1 MGGPG
6 ATPGGGGDG
15 PDRPPPAPI
24 PLPDPPL
31 VDRGAGIV
39 LRPWAPTPTDV
50 AALVAAWRDPA
61 VAAGARVPGDP
72 SPEAAARWI
81 AGAAERRARG
91 LALDLVVAPLAGG
104 PAVLGEVG
112 LRNVDRA
119 RRRAEAGWWIAAPHR
134 RRGLATAAVRLLAG
148 WALSDACGLVQVWAR
163 TDPGNAAS
171 ARVAARAG
179 FRRLG
184 EAGGAVVWSRERARM
199 PGDREGRC

>member
-1 MGGPG
+1 MAGPG
-6 ATPGGGGDG
+6 GAGDGGGDG
-15 PDRPPPAPI
+15 TRRPGPI

-39 LRPWAPTPTDV
+39 LRPWTSTPTDV

-72 SPEAAARWI
+72 SPEVAARWI
-81 AGAAERRARG
+81 AGADARRARG

-119 RRRAEAGWWIAAPHR
+119 RRRAEVGWWVGAPHR
-134 RRGLATAAVRLLAG
+134 GRGLATAAVRLLVG
-148 WALSDACGLVQVWAR
+148 WALSDAAGLVQVWAR
-163 TDPGNAAS
+163 TDPANDAS

-184 EAGGAVVWSRERARM
+184 EAGGAVVWSRERVGM
-199 PGDREGRC
+199 PGDRQGRC

>member
-104 PAVLGEVG
+104 PAVLGGVG

-119 RRRAEAGWWIAAPHR
+119 RRRAEAGWWIAA
-134 RRGLATAAVRLLAG
+134 
-148 WALSDACGLVQVWAR
+148 
-163 TDPGNAAS
+163 
-171 ARVAARAG
+171 
-179 FRRLG
+179 
-184 EAGGAVVWSRERARM
+184 
-199 PGDREGRC
+199 